1 MNWAWTQIQI
11 SYALAAAARG
21 EPGIECIVPSRRD
34 STSTRRESTSTEN
47 TRDTPNSIVP
57 DDNNFDVQSAAQSFV
72 SQSLPPVPVFSEID
86 TSLDVP
92 SFLDNSL
99 DTLPFD
105 FVPEQTEPV
114 DANFYGIQFK
124 DLTAPE
130 EPLSEPWDF
139 CKDSTISPELQFD
152 VASMSQF
159 PTVSPTEPAQS
170 LIAVSPNN
178 EKDWRR
184 TKRRRMSNTWSDTQS
199 SSLSSFTMDQS
210 MMTRSNNLMIS
221 TNLLQIY
228 HDVLEHNLSCWLNEV
243 TCPFGRQQKTVSQP
257 GNLAEWGSSWTNRV
271 LRRTMNLDRVAQ
283 STQLVHLSR
292 QQDSATAKALHLCI
306 MAFATQWAQSSRRH
320 RERYPSLDD
329 IAEENPLNE
338 CMDDFKEE
346 FDRHLQRNIWDQA
359 RRALDDVADVESYR
373 VVCAEMIFGLTQKP
387 LDPEDTEHSDVDT
400 SGCFEDVYDMQSV
413 ADEIASII
421 ENDGPPIFMERAARK
436 MHTLKYRFDAERKGL
451 TRGRKRANLVAS
463 MSSEDAGT
471 VSLLYWLT
479 VMFDTVSS
487 TMSERPLVVVD
498 ANSQHDDARGDTD
511 WNVPLFIQDSLEK
524 PRQNF
529 HWPCSYEE
537 AAEAVTRS
545 APVKVLMFR
554 HVAYLQNLLRQG
566 ESGEKVEG
574 FIERSARV
582 YRYWNTTY
590 GTFFRELLQNYNSIP
605 GRIQSWFICICAHWN
620 LGVLLLAD
628 LIHHID
634 EHALGLPAPSQSRSN
649 CKWVMRIR
657 ERSARELSDLA
668 RVTAPDNRTPI
679 VPTLSEFHHAIN
691 QCMILT
697 EPWTIDYIPVTHA
710 IHRVD
715 GIVTPASS
723 AHSASELEH
732 QLRSSGAKA
741 LFTCAPLLSTA
752 LKAASAVGIPENYIF
767 LLPLPETPS
776 EGSFKTIEDLIAE
789 GKTLPPLELPAWTPG
804 QGKRQVAYLCY
815 SSGTSGLPKA
825 VMISHY
831 NVIACTL
838 MIHTFESITR
848 AQDNIDTQVALGLL
862 PFSHIYGLVVIAH
875 IAQYRGDEIIVLQRF
890 QLDQLLA
897 AIEKFRIEQLSVVP
911 PIIVQILSSQ
921 DKCQKY
927 NLDSVRLVFSGAA
940 PLGGETIQKLLE
952 LYPKWRISQGYG
964 LTEASPAVFHTSE
977 ADPVLGSSGSLLPG
991 AKVKI
996 IDQHGSEVTSY
1007 ETPGE
1012 LYVQAPNVVLGYLHN
1027 EKANAETFVHRND
1040 GRWLRTGDEVLV
1052 RKSPRGNDHF
1062 FIVDRI
1068 KELIKV
1074 KGHQVAPAELEAHLL
1089 DHPYVDD
1096 CAVIGIVDERAGEV
1110 PLAFIV
1116 KSKKTNGLKDE
1127 DVVKAVCEHVESHK
1141 ARHKWLKGGVRVLD
1155 VIPKSPSGKIL
1166 RRVLKAQIKAEKPV
1180 AKL

>member
-1 MNWAWTQIQI
+1 MKRTQYACDQCRKSKRGCDAPPLEIPRNMDPLRDGKMIVGEKPPLAQSSPCSYCTKTHKKCTMNWAWTQIQI

-47 TRDTPNSIVP
+47 TRDTPNSIIP
-57 DDNNFDVQSAAQSFV
+57 DDSSFDAQSAAQSFV

-99 DTLPFD
+99 DALPFD

-114 DANFYGIQFK
+114 DSNFYGIQFK

-130 EPLSEPWDF
+130 EPLSEPWEF
-139 CKDSTISPELQFD
+139 FKDSTMPPELQFD
-152 VASMSQF
+152 AASMSQF

-184 TKRRRMSNTWSDTQS
+184 TKRRRVSTAWSDTQS

-210 MMTRSNNLMIS
+210 MMTKSNNLMIS

-283 STQLVHLSR
+283 STQLIHMTR

-338 CMDDFKEE
+338 YMDDFKEE

-436 MHTLKYRFDAERKGL
+436 MHTLKYRYDAERKGL
-451 TRGRKRANLVAS
+451 TKGRKRANLVAS

-498 ANSQHDDARGDTD
+498 ANSQHDDAHGDTD

-524 PRQNF
+524 PRQNV

-566 ESGEKVEG
+566 ESGEKVEE

-620 LGVLLLAD
+620 LGVLLLSD

-634 EHALGLPAPSQSRSN
+634 ENALGLPAPSQSRSN

-668 RVTAPDNRTPI
+668 RVTAPDNSTFI

-697 EPWTIDYIPVTHA
+697 EPWTVILIRA
-710 IHRVD
+710 F
-715 GIVTPASS
+715 S
-723 AHSASELEH
+723 
-732 QLRSSGAKA
+732 
-741 LFTCAPLLSTA
+741 
-752 LKAASAVGIPENYIF
+752 KAANYWMGEVNE
-767 LLPLPETPS
+767 LL
-776 EGSFKTIEDLIAE
+776 
-789 GKTLPPLELPAWTPG
+789 
-804 QGKRQVAYLCY
+804 QV
-815 SSGTSGLPKA
+815 
-825 VMISHY
+825 
-831 NVIACTL
+831 
-838 MIHTFESITR
+838 
-848 AQDNIDTQVALGLL
+848 D
-862 PFSHIYGLVVIAH
+862 
-875 IAQYRGDEIIVLQRF
+875 
-890 QLDQLLA
+890 
-897 AIEKFRIEQLSVVP
+897 
-911 PIIVQILSSQ
+911 
-921 DKCQKY
+921 
-927 NLDSVRLVFSGAA
+927 
-940 PLGGETIQKLLE
+940 
-952 LYPKWRISQGYG
+952 
-964 LTEASPAVFHTSE
+964 
-977 ADPVLGSSGSLLPG
+977 
-991 AKVKI
+991 
-996 IDQHGSEVTSY
+996 
-1007 ETPGE
+1007 
-1012 LYVQAPNVVLGYLHN
+1012 
-1027 EKANAETFVHRND
+1027 
-1040 GRWLRTGDEVLV
+1040 
-1052 RKSPRGNDHF
+1052 
-1062 FIVDRI
+1062 
-1068 KELIKV
+1068 
-1074 KGHQVAPAELEAHLL
+1074 
-1089 DHPYVDD
+1089 
-1096 CAVIGIVDERAGEV
+1096 RAGEE
-1110 PLAFIV
+1110 LEERLGRGEECIRILWILGK
-1116 KSKKTNGLKDE
+1116 KSDIARRCAETLSRAKTRL
-1127 DVVKAVCEHVESHK
+1127 
-1141 ARHKWLKGGVRVLD
+1141 
-1155 VIPKSPSGKIL
+1155 
-1166 RRVLKAQIKAEKPV
+1166 PV
-1180 AKL
+1180 

>member
-1 MNWAWTQIQI
+1 MKRTQYACDQCRKSKRGCDAPPLEIPRNMDPLRDGKMIVGEKPPLAQSSPCSYCTKTHKKCTMNWAWTQIQI

-57 DDNNFDVQSAAQSFV
+57 DDNTFDAQSAAQSFV

-92 SFLDNSL
+92 SFLDNSSL
-99 DTLPFD
+99 DALPFD
-105 FVPEQTEPV
+105 FVPEQTEPI
-114 DANFYGIQFK
+114 DSNFYGIQFK

-130 EPLSEPWDF
+130 EPLSEPWEF
-139 CKDSTISPELQFD
+139 FKDSTVPPELQFD
-152 VASMSQF
+152 AASMSQF

-184 TKRRRMSNTWSDTQS
+184 TKRRRVSTTWSDTQS
-199 SSLSSFTMDQS
+199 SSLSSFTMDHS
-210 MMTRSNNLMIS
+210 MMTKSNSLMIS

-228 HDVLEHNLSCWLNEV
+228 HDVLEHNLSCWLNEI

-283 STQLVHLSR
+283 STQLIHMTR

-306 MAFATQWAQSSRRH
+306 MAFATQWAQGSRRH

-338 CMDDFKEE
+338 YMDDFKEE

-373 VVCAEMIFGLTQKP
+373 LVCAEMIFGLTQKP

-421 ENDGPPIFMERAARK
+421 ETDGPPIFMERAARK
-436 MHTLKYRFDAERKGL
+436 MHSLKYRFDAEKKGL
-451 TRGRKRANLVAS
+451 TKGRKRANLVAS

-479 VMFDTVSS
+479 VMFDTVSA

-524 PRQNF
+524 PRQNV

-566 ESGEKVEG
+566 ESGEKVEE

-590 GTFFRELLQNYNSIP
+590 GTFFRELLQNYNCIP

-668 RVTAPDNRTPI
+668 RVTAPDNRTFI

-697 EPWTIDYIPVTHA
+697 EPWTVILIRA
-710 IHRVD
+710 F
-715 GIVTPASS
+715 S
-723 AHSASELEH
+723 
-732 QLRSSGAKA
+732 
-741 LFTCAPLLSTA
+741 
-752 LKAASAVGIPENYIF
+752 KAANYWMAEVNE
-767 LLPLPETPS
+767 LL
-776 EGSFKTIEDLIAE
+776 
-789 GKTLPPLELPAWTPG
+789 
-804 QGKRQVAYLCY
+804 QV
-815 SSGTSGLPKA
+815 
-825 VMISHY
+825 
-831 NVIACTL
+831 
-838 MIHTFESITR
+838 
-848 AQDNIDTQVALGLL
+848 D
-862 PFSHIYGLVVIAH
+862 
-875 IAQYRGDEIIVLQRF
+875 
-890 QLDQLLA
+890 
-897 AIEKFRIEQLSVVP
+897 
-911 PIIVQILSSQ
+911 
-921 DKCQKY
+921 
-927 NLDSVRLVFSGAA
+927 
-940 PLGGETIQKLLE
+940 
-952 LYPKWRISQGYG
+952 
-964 LTEASPAVFHTSE
+964 
-977 ADPVLGSSGSLLPG
+977 
-991 AKVKI
+991 
-996 IDQHGSEVTSY
+996 
-1007 ETPGE
+1007 
-1012 LYVQAPNVVLGYLHN
+1012 
-1027 EKANAETFVHRND
+1027 
-1040 GRWLRTGDEVLV
+1040 
-1052 RKSPRGNDHF
+1052 
-1062 FIVDRI
+1062 
-1068 KELIKV
+1068 
-1074 KGHQVAPAELEAHLL
+1074 
-1089 DHPYVDD
+1089 
-1096 CAVIGIVDERAGEV
+1096 RAGEE
-1110 PLAFIV
+1110 LEERLGRGEECIRILWILGK
-1116 KSKKTNGLKDE
+1116 KSDIARRCAETLSRAKTRL
-1127 DVVKAVCEHVESHK
+1127 
-1141 ARHKWLKGGVRVLD
+1141 
-1155 VIPKSPSGKIL
+1155 
-1166 RRVLKAQIKAEKPV
+1166 PV
-1180 AKL
+1180 